1 MSRAVAASLAIVA
14 ALAGPLPAR
23 AQEFP
28 TQPIKLILGF
38 PPGGQTDLT
47 GRVVARG
54 LGKTIGNSVVVEN
67 RPGAAGSTAAAF
79 VSRAPADGYTLILID
94 PGTII
99 NTMIR
104 TNAGYKM
111 SEFTPVGM
119 VATSPVLIVA
129 SMDAP
134 YKDLKSMVEF
144 GKANQ
149 GKLTYGTPG
158 IGTTGHLT
166 AELMLKETGV
176 KAVHVP
182 YTSSS
187 LIMPDLMSGKVPVAF
202 STIASSGPFVSSQ
215 KVRAI
220 ATSGGQRATMMPEV
234 PTVKEAGFPKL
245 TVEIWSGLVSS
256 KGVPEAVVARINQA
270 LAKALADPE
279 VVDGFRKIGLEP
291 YPSTPKQMADLLV
304 AEESRWPPVIEAAGI
319 VKK

>member
-1 MSRAVAASLAIVA
+1 MSRAIMSVVALVA
-14 ALAGPLPAR
+14 ALAPSTAPL
-23 AQEFP
+23 AQEYP

-54 LGKTIGNSVVVEN
+54 LGKTIGGSVVVEN

-79 VSRAPADGYTLILID
+79 VSRAPADGYSLILID

-111 SEFTPVGM
+111 GDFTPIGM

-129 SMDAP
+129 SIDAP

-202 STIASSGPFVSSQ
+202 STIASSGPFVASQ

-220 ATSGGQRATMMPEV
+220 ATSGGRRASMMPEV
-234 PTVKEAGFPKL
+234 PTVKEAGFPGL
-245 TVEIWSGLVSS
+245 TVEIWGGLVSS
-256 KGVPEAVVARINQA
+256 KGVPQPVVAKLNQA
-270 LAKALADPE
+270 LGKALADPE
-279 VVDGFRKIGLEP
+279 VVDSLKKIGLEP
-291 YPSTPKQMADLLV
+291 WVSSPKEMADLL
-304 AEESRWPPVIEAAGI
+304 ASEERRWPPVIEAAGI